1 MAAGWLILG
10 AMFGL
15 FDAFRSHQAWAADK
29 EPKIAAGEFKLSG
42 PYSHENLTIFLVHG
56 QDKIVG
62 KKFMT
67 LQEALE
73 QKTVIVHETSQVN
86 EVAIANVSRDL
97 DVFVQ
102 SGDILKGGNQDR
114 LISFSMIVPAQSG
127 KVPVAAFCVEQGRWG
142 QRGKEAASRFGTS
155 TTLLPSKALK
165 VNGGAYAQLGGNQG
179 LAGGNQGF
187 GGNQGGNQGF
197 GGGNQGIGGGN
208 LGIGG
213 GNQGLGGNQGMV
225 WSEVSAFQQKLMTNA
240 GAEVRAKASPSSLQL
255 TLENKQV
262 KEAVETYMQKLVPIL
277 EGHTDVIGYGFAVN
291 GKVNSAEV
299 YGSAALFQKLWPKL
313 LRANATEALAELQ
326 KGKKFDPVP
335 GDAVKACILD
345 AGKDTNQRDL
355 VLVQKALTKRITVRV
370 QETDKSIFIETRD
383 RDHKDAWIHRSYVTK

>member
-1 MAAGWLILG
+1 MSSPDFPSRGQTSGRQEECDWSWVSFAEIPRARKFFLSAQFSPGSPSPHFQKEQAVKTRTLPWAMAAGWLILG

-29 EPKIAAGEFKLSG
+29 KPKIAAGEFKLSG

-86 EVAIANVSRDL
+86 ELAIENVSKDVE
-97 DVFVQ
+97 VFVQ

-142 QRGKEAASRFGTS
+142 QRGKEAAGRFGTS

-165 VNGGAYAQLGGNQG
+165 VNGGAYAQL
-179 LAGGNQGF
+179 
-187 GGNQGGNQGF
+187 
-197 GGGNQGIGGGN
+197 
-208 LGIGG
+208 
-213 GNQGLGGNQGMV
+213 
-225 WSEVSAFQQKLMTNA
+225 
-240 GAEVRAKASPSSLQL
+240 
-255 TLENKQV
+255 
-262 KEAVETYMQKLVPIL
+262 
-277 EGHTDVIGYGFAVN
+277 
-291 GKVNSAEV
+291 
-299 YGSAALFQKLWPKL
+299 
-313 LRANATEALAELQ
+313 
-326 KGKKFDPVP
+326 
-335 GDAVKACILD
+335 
-345 AGKDTNQRDL
+345 
-355 VLVQKALTKRITVRV
+355 
-370 QETDKSIFIETRD
+370 
-383 RDHKDAWIHRSYVTK
+383 